1 MRRLISA
8 WLGAFVDGSRHLE
21 TSTESAPGDI
31 AWAYL
36 DRLGTAVATGRKGR
50 PFLARERHELTM
62 LARILCRALRTGY
75 AEAPE

>member
-1 MRRLISA
+1 MAISGEPPDLG
-8 WLGAFVDGSRHLE
+8 WLGAFFDGSRHLDSS
-21 TSTESAPGDI
+21 STDSAPGDI

-62 LARILCRALRTGY
+62 LARILCAL
-75 AEAPE
+75 